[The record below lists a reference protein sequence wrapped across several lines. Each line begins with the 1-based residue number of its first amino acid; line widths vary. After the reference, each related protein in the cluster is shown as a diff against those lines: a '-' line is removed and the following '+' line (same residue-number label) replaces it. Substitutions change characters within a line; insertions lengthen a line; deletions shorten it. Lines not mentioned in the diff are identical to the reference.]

1 MRSWKPS
8 SHEQTWDLG
17 KMHQAL
23 PWVRGHRKREN
34 SSLRKHSD
42 GETDDKQGK
51 KANVWSVL
59 GGDWHHRQNKA
70 GNRNWLQS
78 AKRAGAGLTEVSRQR
93 PEEEQRPV
101 PRQGHTW
108 CTGPS
113 KTNNV

>member
-1 MRSWKPS
+1 
-8 SHEQTWDLG
+8 
-17 KMHQAL
+17 MHQAL

-34 SSLRKHSD
+34 SSLRKHSA

-59 GGDWHHRQNKA
+59 GGDWHYRQNKA

-93 PEEEQRPV
+93 PEGEEQRPV
-101 PRQGHTW
+101 SPGKDTPGAQG
-108 CTGPS
+108 PARLIIS
-113 KTNNV
+113 ELQ